1 MRVILLLSDLN
12 MFSPA
17 IYLKFYLITHYN
29 LSTHICLENEI
40 DTFTDND
47 IVIPFDSN
55 SSKLCY
61 KHKIKN
67 CLINTPELYDTLD
80 DKKLCYYFTEK
91 LGIKNIPTFTYSDF
105 DTKSLAEFVLNNKHI
120 NDTFIVKHVDGLGSL
135 KLYTHSSQELLQLD
149 KDTFKEF
156 VIQPYLDIKKI
167 ITIDCVCKDGIMVS
181 CLVEEKNIFY
191 KKDNLIKYNNNSNR
205 TILTSKDPRYNY
217 VYKHCEML
225 CKLTNYNGFNELEYI
240 QLTDDNNAV
249 EELLLMEIN
258 PRICGVMFTVINN
271 KSIYVDTVVT
281 SYIDAIKPKLI
292 SSTFKKKGKIKKL
305 IAYNKLNKSTITN
318 NSKKAYNFKPNLNNY
333 IIIVGVVILLIL
345 VSVGIYKGVVKYKLK
360 KGSIIKKI
368 TSGMSKKKFSKK

>member
-1 MRVILLLSDLN
+1 MRIILYLNDLN

-17 IYLKFYLITHYN
+17 IYLKFYLITNYN
-29 LSTHICLENEI
+29 LTTLICFEHEI
-40 DTFTDND
+40 NTFTETD

-55 SSKLCY
+55 AGKSCY

-80 DKKLCYYFTEK
+80 NKELCYYFTDK

-105 DTKSLAEFVLNNKHI
+105 DTKSLAEFVLNNKHK
-120 NDTFIVKHVDGLGSL
+120 NDTFIVKHVDGLASL
-135 KLYTHSSQELLQLD
+135 KLYTYNSKELLKLD
-149 KDTFKEF
+149 KGTLKEF

-167 ITIDCVCKDGIMVS
+167 ITIDCVCKDGVILS

-191 KKDNLIKYNNNSNR
+191 KKENLIKYNNNSNR
-205 TILTSKDPRYNY
+205 TILTNKDPRYNY

-240 QLTDDNNAV
+240 QLTDDIGAV
-249 EELLLMEIN
+249 EDLLLMEIN

-271 KSIYVDTVVT
+271 KSIYIDTVVT
-281 SYIDAIKPKLI
+281 SYMNAIKPNYI
-292 SSTFKKKGKIKKL
+292 SSHLNEKGKLNKL
-305 IAYNKLNKSTITN
+305 IAYNNVNKSTIHN

-333 IIIVGVVILLIL
+333 IIIVGVLILILLI
-345 VSVGIYKGVVKYKLK
+345 SIWIYKGNVIYKLK
-360 KGSIIKKI
+360 KFSAR
-368 TSGMSKKKFSKK
+368 TSHKPKFTRS

>member
-1 MRVILLLSDLN
+1 MRIILYLNDLN

-17 IYLKFYLITHYN
+17 IYLKFYLITNYN
-29 LSTHICLENEI
+29 LTTLICFEHEI
-40 DTFTDND
+40 NTFTETD

-55 SSKLCY
+55 AGKSCY

-80 DKKLCYYFTEK
+80 NKELCYYFTDK

-105 DTKSLAEFVLNNKHI
+105 DTKSLAEFVLNNKHK
-120 NDTFIVKHVDGLGSL
+120 NDTFIVKHVDGLASL
-135 KLYTHSSQELLQLD
+135 KLYTYNSKELLKLD
-149 KDTFKEF
+149 KGDLKEF

-167 ITIDCVCKDGIMVS
+167 ITIDCVCKDGVILS

-191 KKDNLIKYNNNSNR
+191 KKENLIKYNNNSNR
-205 TILTSKDPRYNY
+205 TILTNKDPRYNY

-240 QLTDDNNAV
+240 QLTDDIGAV
-249 EELLLMEIN
+249 EDLLLMEIN

-271 KSIYVDTVVT
+271 KSIYIDTVVT
-281 SYIDAIKPKLI
+281 SYMNAIKPNYI
-292 SSTFKKKGKIKKL
+292 SSHLNEKGKLNKL
-305 IAYNKLNKSTITN
+305 IAYNNVNKSTIHN

-333 IIIVGVVILLIL
+333 IIIVGVLILILLI
-345 VSVGIYKGVVKYKLK
+345 SIWIYKGNVIYKLK
-360 KGSIIKKI
+360 KFSAR
-368 TSGMSKKKFSKK
+368 TSHKPKFTRS